1 VLGGDDAILPL
12 VKESQRCGDRWD
24 DAMLQEV
31 KARAVEEGM
40 AAANDAEAPVECP
53 PRSRSELH

>member
-1 VLGGDDAILPL
+1 MLGGDDAILPL
-12 VKESQRCGDRWD
+12 VKESQRCGDRWG

-40 AAANDAEAPVECP
+40 AAANDAEDPVE
-53 PRSRSELH
+53 